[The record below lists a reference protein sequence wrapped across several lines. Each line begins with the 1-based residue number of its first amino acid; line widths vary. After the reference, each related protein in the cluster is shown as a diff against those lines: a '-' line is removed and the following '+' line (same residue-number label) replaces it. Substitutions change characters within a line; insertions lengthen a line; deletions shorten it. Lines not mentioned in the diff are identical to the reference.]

1 MHDGIMQNVENL
13 GPLYFGLLLVKKK
26 RTREAK
32 KHTKITNIF
41 IFLINYYEKVEIFR
55 PEYVD

>member
-32 KHTKITNIF
+32 KHTKITNLF
-41 IFLINYYEKVEIFR
+41 IFLINYYEKIK
-55 PEYVD
+55 